1 MTVPGKGG
9 RPRKW
14 RSDADCVRAFR
25 ARERG
30 EEEPATFEE
39 ALFDGDDLAR
49 AVEHARQLQTDLV
62 AAMAALSESNAAL
75 QTERRRHQS
84 TQRRLDRARAELD
97 GLRTAGARRE
107 EELELLREGFA
118 ELRAENAAL
127 RARIALT
134 APAAQPLRAGGI
146 QLLRFTSW
154 PTDSTRMP
162 SGSNTSGRSQPAGG
176 SKSTAAHTVGSAALE
191 GTNVACDGLRV
202 GVVCGARVVP

>member
-14 RSDADCVRAFR
+14 RSDADRVRAFR
-25 ARERG
+25 ARHRG

-39 ALFDGDDLAR
+39 ALVDGDDLAR
-49 AVEHARQLQTDLV
+49 AVDHSNQLQADLA
-62 AAMAALSESNAAL
+62 AAMTSLSESNALL

-84 TQRRLDRARAELD
+84 TLRRLDRFRAELD

-107 EELELLREGFA
+107 EDLELLREDLT

-134 APAAQPLRAGGI
+134 APAAQPQGLNRAD
-146 QLLRFTSW
+146 R
-154 PTDSTRMP
+154 R
-162 SGSNTSGRSQPAGG
+162 R
-176 SKSTAAHTVGSAALE
+176 AAKRDR
-191 GTNVACDGLRV
+191 NKD
-202 GVVCGARVVP
+202 

>member
-14 RSDADCVRAFR
+14 RSDADRVRAFR

-39 ALFDGDDLAR
+39 ALVDGDDLAR
-49 AVEHARQLQTDLV
+49 AVEHARQLRTDLV
-62 AAMAALSESNAAL
+62 AAMAALSEPNATL

-134 APAAQPLRAGGI
+134 APAAQAQRLNRAD
-146 QLLRFTSW
+146 R
-154 PTDSTRMP
+154 R
-162 SGSNTSGRSQPAGG
+162 R
-176 SKSTAAHTVGSAALE
+176 AAKR
-191 GTNVACDGLRV
+191 DRQKD
-202 GVVCGARVVP
+202 